1 MVILTII
8 IGLANSIGLW
18 IIGAAVWDCHYDFV
32 LSFAAILKVVCE
44 EFEEL
49 KPIALIIAEKIRKRM
64 MAMNYFLSRWWEKT
78 KKILYK

>member
-1 MVILTII
+1 MIL
-8 IGLANSIGLW
+8 
-18 IIGAAVWDCHYDFV
+18 F

-49 KPIALIIAEKIRKRM
+49 KPIALIIAEKNKKEDDG
-64 MAMNYFLSRWWEKT
+64 NELFLSRWWEKT

>member
-32 LSFAAILKVVCE
+32 VFAAILKVVCE

-49 KPIALIIAEKIRKRM
+49 KPIALLPRKIRKRM
-64 MAMNYFLSRWWEKT
+64 MAMNYFYPDGGRN
-78 KKILYK
+78 KKNIL

>member
-18 IIGAAVWDCHYDFV
+18 IIGAAVWDCHHDV
-32 LSFAAILKVVCE
+32 LSLPILKVVCE

-49 KPIALIIAEKIRKRM
+49 KPIALIIAEKNKKEDDG
-64 MAMNYFLSRWWEKT
+64 NELFLSRWWEKN
-78 KKILYK
+78 KKNN

>member
-1 MVILTII
+1 MVILTI

-49 KPIALIIAEKIRKRM
+49 KPIALIAEKK
-64 MAMNYFLSRWWEKT
+64 
-78 KKILYK
+78 

>member
-1 MVILTII
+1 L
-8 IGLANSIGLW
+8 GW

-49 KPIALIIAEKIRKRM
+49 KPIALIIAEKNKKEDDG
-64 MAMNYFLSRWWEKT
+64 NELFLSRWWEKT
-78 KKILYK
+78 KKYFINN